1 MNEPRVPGD
10 HFSSVSTAY
19 AAFRPHYPR
28 EVFDYVASVAP
39 RRARVWECG
48 AGSGQATTDLADR
61 FDEVIATDVSAE
73 QLGRAPARAR
83 IHRVVAAA
91 EAAPI
96 APSCVDVVAIA
107 QALHWFDHERFYA
120 EVRRVA
126 TPGAA
131 IVAWS
136 YGSPKM
142 EGDVGDALDRLMFET
157 LKGYWPPER
166 KHIIAEYRTIPFPFE
181 PLAAPTLSL
190 VEEWTLGR
198 VAGYARSW
206 SATVQY
212 VAANGSDPVALFEA
226 EARAVWSKD
235 EPRAITWPL
244 AVLAGRVTSHPPRAL
259 RR

>member
-1 MNEPRVPGD
+1 
-10 HFSSVSTAY
+10 
-19 AAFRPHYPR
+19 
-28 EVFDYVASVAP
+28 
-39 RRARVWECG
+39 VWECG

-61 FDEVIATDVSAE
+61 FDEVVATDVSAE
-73 QLGRAPARAR
+73 QLRRAPARAR

-91 EAAPI
+91 EATPI
-96 APSCVDVVAIA
+96 ASSCIDVVAIA

-142 EGDVGDALDRLMFET
+142 EGAVGDALDRLMFET
-157 LKGYWPPER
+157 LRGYWPPER
-166 KHIIAEYRTIPFPFE
+166 EHIIAEYRTIPFPFE
-181 PLAAPTLSL
+181 RLVAPSLSL
-190 VEEWTLGR
+190 IEEWTLAR

-212 VAANGSDPVALFEA
+212 VAAHGTDPVATFES
-226 EARAVWSKD
+226 EARRHWAND
-235 EPRAITWPL
+235 EPRSIVWPL
-244 AVLAGRVTSHPPRAL
+244 AVLAGRVTTV
-259 RR
+259 

>member
-1 MNEPRVPGD
+1 MPGD

-28 EVFDYVASVAP
+28 EVFAFVASIAP
-39 RRARVWECG
+39 RRERAWDCG
-48 AGSGQATTDLADR
+48 AGSGQATIDLASR
-61 FDEVIATDVSAE
+61 FDEVIATDVSEA

-91 EAAPI
+91 EGAPI
-96 APSCVDVVAIA
+96 APACIDVVAIA
-107 QALHWFDHERFYA
+107 QALHWFDHARFYA

-136 YGSPKM
+136 YGSPTM
-142 EGDVGDALDRLMFET
+142 GGEVGEALDRLMFET

-166 KHIIAEYRTIPFPFE
+166 EHIIAEYRTIPFPFE
-181 PLAAPTLSL
+181 RLAAPSLSL
-190 VEEWTLGR
+190 VEHWSLAR

-206 SATVQY
+206 SATAQY
-212 VAANGSDPVALFEA
+212 VAKNGMDPVAAFED
-226 EARAVWSKD
+226 EARNHWAND
-235 EPRAITWPL
+235 EPRSITWPV
-244 AVLAGRVTSHPPRAL
+244 AVLAGRV
-259 RR
+259 